1 MSSLT
6 ETISDEDFIFLG
18 SSAFFQ
24 NFTGVE
30 LQNVIWQAIIILTFR
45 KVKNAG
51 SWDVEVADPKDII
64 ELVAALIGEHNV
76 NGATT
81 TGVLVMCRGVSTK
94 IINLL
99 QKQVKKHCKVTDLQ
113 NINLHDIPE
122 GKICDIALLK
132 EDNN

>member
-51 SWDVEVADPKDII
+51 NWDVEVADPKDII
-64 ELVAALIGEHNV
+64 ELLSALIGEHNV

-122 GKICDIALLK
+122 GEICDIALLK